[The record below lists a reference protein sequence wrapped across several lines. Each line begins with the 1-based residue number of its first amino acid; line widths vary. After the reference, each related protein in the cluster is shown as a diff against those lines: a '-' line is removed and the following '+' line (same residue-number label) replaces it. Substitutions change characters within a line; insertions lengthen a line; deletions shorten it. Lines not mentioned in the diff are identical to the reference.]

1 MEKYI
6 EIAHKDEIPEGK
18 AKRIEVGERYI
29 AVFNVGGE
37 YYAID
42 DTCSHEQASLSQGE
56 LEGYIIE
63 CPLHGSRFDI
73 RTGQVKSLPAV
84 LPVACYKLM
93 VDGDDIL
100 IPEEWE

>member
-1 MEKYI
+1 MGKYI
-6 EIAHKDEIPEGK
+6 KVAHKDEIPEGT

-84 LPVACYKLM
+84 VPVVSFKLVLDGEDIIIS
-93 VDGDDIL
+93 VDS
-100 IPEEWE
+100 E